1 MHNSALRGR
10 TSTATAAIPATTC
23 CAAISSTSSGLRL
36 NKSGWHA
43 VNWGSLPFLLLA
55 AYVGFRQMRT
65 VSPGQVD
72 DRLAAL
78 RDMHWDQFSVLIA
91 DAYRKQGY
99 TVEAADKSAYD
110 FTLTQGSRVTLLQ
123 CRRWKVNQLGVGPL
137 EELARAVSAAE
148 AHNGICIAAG
158 NVSPKAK
165 EFVIE
170 KPLALVT
177 GIELAGLVGKL
188 NKTHA

>member
-1 MHNSALRGR
+1 MAHCFSFGCSKSCYIPDNGLTYILFNEGCGALFGI
-10 TSTATAAIPATTC
+10 AQLAFPPVAPFVA
-23 CAAISSTSSGLRL
+23 
-36 NKSGWHA
+36 
-43 VNWGSLPFLLLA
+43 LPFLLLA

-137 EELARAVSAAE
+137 EELARAVSAA
-148 AHNGICIAAG
+148 
-158 NVSPKAK
+158 
-165 EFVIE
+165 
-170 KPLALVT
+170 PLADPPRLAVAGEPADEIT
-177 GIELAGLVGKL
+177 ELARSFDQIGRAHV
-188 NKTHA
+188 

>member
-1 MHNSALRGR
+1 MAQPRTLFSILLEQPWWISALAGG
-10 TSTATAAIPATTC
+10 ALFGIAQLAFPPVAPFV
-23 CAAISSTSSGLRL
+23 A
-36 NKSGWHA
+36 
-43 VNWGSLPFLLLA
+43 LPFLLLA

>member
-1 MHNSALRGR
+1 MALAKFSAH
-10 TSTATAAIPATTC
+10 TTATWNSIRCWIDNDTRVAEGAPQTGIDWTRVAPFVA
-23 CAAISSTSSGLRL
+23 
-36 NKSGWHA
+36 
-43 VNWGSLPFLLLA
+43 LPFLLLA